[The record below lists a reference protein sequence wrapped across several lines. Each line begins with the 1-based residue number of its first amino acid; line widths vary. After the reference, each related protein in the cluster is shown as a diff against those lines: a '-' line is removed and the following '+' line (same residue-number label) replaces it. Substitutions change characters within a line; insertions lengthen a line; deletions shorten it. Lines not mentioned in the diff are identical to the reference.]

1 MNSKRVVLLRSN
13 PVNPDPPVE
22 KMAETLT
29 ENGCGVT
36 IVGWDREE
44 EYFLKEKRIVL
55 SNGQQ
60 SKIVTFGIP
69 AIYGGG
75 IKKTL
80 KAFLFFQK
88 RLKRW
93 LKENKNE
100 YDIIHAF
107 DFDTGFTAKKIAKK
121 YKKKFVYHILDFYAD
136 SHSGG
141 GVLQTL
147 VKKAEFSVINHA
159 DVTIICTEK
168 RKEQIEGSKPKK
180 LSVIHNTPKSRLG
193 DNSELMIQ
201 PSNRLKLV
209 YVGIFGEGRLLRE
222 LLEIVAEDK
231 ELELHIGG
239 FGLLEEEI
247 KAYANRAENIFYY
260 GKLAYKDTL
269 ALERQCDIMT
279 AIYDPSIRNHRFAAP
294 NKFYESMML
303 GKPLIM
309 VKNTGFDELMKE
321 WKSGVLIEYSKEGF
335 KSGLRIL
342 KEDKVGLGEIGV
354 QNRTV
359 YEELFSWEIMSKRIK
374 EIYESL

>member
-1 MNSKRVVLLRSN
+1 MNKKRVVLLRSN

-29 ENGCGVT
+29 ENGYGVT

-44 EYFLKEKRIVL
+44 EYFFKEKKIVL
-55 SNGQQ
+55 SNGQPT
-60 SKIVTFGIP
+60 KIVTFGIP

-80 KAFLFFQK
+80 KAFLAFQK

-93 LKENKNE
+93 LKENENE
-100 YDIIHAF
+100 YDVIHAF

-121 YKKKFVYHILDFYAD
+121 YKKKFVYHILDFYVD
-136 SHSGG
+136 SHSVGA
-141 GVLQTL
+141 LRAL
-147 VKKAEFSVINHA
+147 VKKIEFSVINHA

-180 LSVIHNTPKSRLG
+180 LFIIHNTPKNHQG
-193 DNSELMIQ
+193 DTSELTIRE
-201 PSNRLKLV
+201 SNRIKVV

-222 LLEIVAEDK
+222 LLEAVDEDK
-231 ELELHIGG
+231 NLELHIGG
-239 FGLLEEEI
+239 FGILEEEI
-247 KAYANRAENIFYY
+247 KAYANRAENIFYH

-279 AIYDPSIRNHRFAAP
+279 AIYDPSVRNHRFAAP

-309 VKNTGFDELMKE
+309 VKNTGFDELMQERKL
-321 WKSGVLIEYSKEGF
+321 GVLIEYSKVGL

-342 KEDKVGLGEIGV
+342 EENKVDLGEIGG
-354 QNRTV
+354 QNRAV
-359 YEELFSWEIMSKRIK
+359 YEELFSWDLMSNRIK
-374 EIYESL
+374 EIYKSF